1 DYIKRGT
8 EMKQV
13 VLGFGNWGNPHDSI
27 IKGHRRTK
35 TNSFS
40 YFMLL
45 CDADLKNFITRTL
58 GFIFI

>member
-1 DYIKRGT
+1 
-8 EMKQV
+8 MKQV